1 MSSHPWS
8 PTSQLL
14 AAGALL
20 CVISSWVATLIDEYK
35 SLCRVVGAG
44 GFLADG
50 CMDSVQQRD
59 DAQSR
64 HSWGACAVSTEGA
77 GWPCPPGGPSPLEQ
91 TDLQVS
97 HRNSHPICA
106 PKMLSEQTSD
116 FNSHTLLKHHKGC
129 LILNICNMKP
139 DIKETYM
146 YVFLRSWCSLTVFCS
161 NLDFYTKQISELGNK
176 LGNQQ

>member
-1 MSSHPWS
+1 MSS
-8 PTSQLL
+8 
-14 AAGALL
+14 
-20 CVISSWVATLIDEYK
+20 
-35 SLCRVVGAG
+35 
-44 GFLADG
+44 
-50 CMDSVQQRD
+50 
-59 DAQSR
+59 
-64 HSWGACAVSTEGA
+64 SWGRRISGRRLYGQRPAEGRRTVKA
-77 GWPCPPGGPSPLEQ
+77 LMRGMCCQHRGCRLAMQPPGGPSPLEQ
-91 TDLQVS
+91 RDLQVS